1 MLYYRIHVLGPTGC
15 LKICIPQN
23 EFFKGDVS
31 TKGLASEQEL
41 FETHRYDGTL
51 NLMHQVE
58 HCDEMVDEELMIEF
72 WAFSTDD
79 QVEDYHSSLC
89 EHYGVISGKD
99 IFVRLKQKVKIRH
112 SWG

>member
-1 MLYYRIHVLGPTGC
+1 MLQYRIHVLGPTGS

-31 TKGLASEQEL
+31 TKGLASKEEV
-41 FETHRYDGTL
+41 FETHRYDSTL
-51 NLMHQVE
+51 NLMYKVE
-58 HCDEMVDEELMIEF
+58 HCDEMVDEELIIEF

-112 SWG
+112 SQG